1 MNDIT
6 QTIQLAVAPVFLLTS
21 LGTILSVLSTRL
33 GRVVDRGRVL
43 SDRLGSAPDA
53 ALLVI
58 QAELATLARRRVLV
72 NRAITCCT
80 FAALLVCLVI
90 AFAFL
95 GFILRANFGRIV
107 AALFIAAITAFT
119 AALWLFLREVFVA
132 VESAGFGTGR

>member
-21 LGTILSVLSTRL
+21 LGTILGVLSARL

-43 SDRLGSAPDA
+43 SERSATASEDALRL
-53 ALLVI
+53 I
-58 QAELATLARRRVLV
+58 QAELVTLARRRSLV

-80 FAALLVCLVI
+80 LAALLVCLVI
-90 AFAFL
+90 AFAFF

-107 AALFIAAITAFT
+107 AALFIAAISAFT

-132 VESAGFGTGR
+132 VESAGFDTGR